1 VVYIWDL
8 AAIEFDNLIMTKAND
23 DYTKILF
30 RFYSDIL
37 EQQTVETMWATI
49 VDATKGFYKLD
60 SIPFYA
66 PLIAS
71 DDIVFAEYDD
81 TEQMLTYRETIQ
93 YSGNSIVRVILMDRT
108 KNINDV
114 RDIFKDFGC
123 VSEKIN
129 DAYFVME
136 ILADKDYEP
145 IKQKLKELEDQN
157 IIGYSEPCL
166 SDKHQY

>member
-1 VVYIWDL
+1 M
-8 AAIEFDNLIMTKAND
+8 AIELGHDFIMTKAND
-23 DYTKILF
+23 NHTKILF

-49 VDATKGFYKLD
+49 VDTEKGIYKLD

-71 DDIVFAEYDD
+71 GDMVYAEYDD
-81 TEQMLTYRETIQ
+81 TEQMLTYRETVQ
-93 YSGNSIVRVILMDRT
+93 YSGNSTIRVVIMD
-108 KNINDV
+108 KSQNANDI

-123 VSEKIN
+123 VSEKVN
-129 DAYFVME
+129 DIYFAME
-136 ILADKDYEP
+136 ILADKDYKP
-145 IKQKLKELEDQN
+145 IKEKLKELEDQN

-166 SDKHQY
+166 SNKHRY